1 MKYDKIG
8 PTERNER
15 NWLSL
20 RKAGAAIAILAASF
34 GLTGCSEATSPSDK
48 TTVASTADAG
58 HTDQRGY
65 PDVDWKIVDY
75 GCNEGAEGCEVGDF
89 GITVKG
95 CDDNNNLLFKHVY
108 SGDSQLIVIP
118 NSPECGYTPPTAEN
132 SPAPTAEATPT
143 PASGN

>member
-48 TTVASTADAG
+48 TT
-58 HTDQRGY
+58 
-65 PDVDWKIVDY
+65 DY

-118 NSPECGYTPPTAEN
+118 NSPECGGTPSASEN

-143 PASGN
+143 PTNGN

>member
-8 PTERNER
+8 PTERN
-15 NWLSL
+15 WLPL

-34 GLTGCSEATSPSDK
+34 GLTGCSEATSPSNE
-48 TTVASTADAG
+48 TVAVSTADAG
-58 HTDQRGY
+58 HTDERGY

-108 SGDSQLIVIP
+108 SGDSQL
-118 NSPECGYTPPTAEN
+118 TH
-132 SPAPTAEATPT
+132 
-143 PASGN
+143 

>member
-8 PTERNER
+8 PTERN
-15 NWLSL
+15 WLSL
-20 RKAGAAIAILAASF
+20 KKTGAAIAILAASF

-118 NSPECGYTPPTAEN
+118 NSPECGYIPPTAEN
-132 SPAPTAEATPT
+132 SPAPTAETTPT
-143 PASGN
+143 PANGN